1 MFNSIAGMLT
11 EKNPTSL
18 FLLTGGIEWL
28 VHTTTSSLS
37 DLPAVGQEVKVYVYL
52 HHREDTMQLY
62 GFSTEVERT
71 IFLDLITI
79 SGIGPKQAIKIL
91 SGSNVE
97 EFAQT
102 IERGDVDQLATLPGL
117 GKKTAQKIVLA
128 LSGKL
133 ELQGEQEE
141 VRFREIVEGLI
152 DMGFDKKSAVKAV
165 QEAANNLSA
174 AETNKESFENELFKQ
189 AIILLSS

>member
-1 MFNSIAGMLT
+1 MFNSIAGKKKK
-11 EKNPTSL
+11 KNPTSL
-18 FLLTGGIEWL
+18 FLLTGGIEWM

-141 VRFREIVEGLI
+141 IRFREIVEGLI
-152 DMGFDKKSAVKAV
+152 DMGFDKKSAIKAV

-174 AETNKESFENELFKQ
+174 SETNKESFENELFKQ

>member
-1 MFNSIAGMLT
+1 MFNSIVGRLT
-11 EKNPTSL
+11 DKGPTSV
-18 FLLTGGIEWL
+18 FIFTGGIEWII
-28 VHTTTSSLS
+28 HTTTSSIS
-37 DLPAVGQEVKVYVYL
+37 DLPEIGQDVKVYLYL
-52 HHREDTMQLY
+52 HHREDSMQLY

-79 SGIGPKQAIKIL
+79 SGIGPKQALKIL

-102 IERGDVDQLATLPGL
+102 IERGDVDRLSTLPGL

-133 ELQGEQEE
+133 QLPGESEE
-141 VRFREIVEGLI
+141 IQFREIVEGLI
-152 DMGFDKKSAVKAV
+152 DMGFDKKRAVTAV
-165 QEAANNLSA
+165 NEAAQGLSS
-174 AETNKESFENELFKQ
+174 TNSAPDSFENELFKQ
-189 AIILLSS
+189 AIIILSS

>member
-1 MFNSIAGMLT
+1 MFNSIAGILT
-11 EKNPTSL
+11 DKGPTSL
-18 FLLTGGIEWL
+18 FLLTDGIEWTI
-28 VHTTTSSLS
+28 HTTTSSLS
-37 DLPAVGQEVKVYVYL
+37 ALPAVGQEVKVYVYL

-79 SGIGPKQAIKIL
+79 SGIGPKQALKIL

-102 IERGDVDQLATLPGL
+102 IERGDVDQLSTLPGL

-133 ELQGEQEE
+133 QLQGESEE
-141 VRFREIVEGLI
+141 IQFREIVDGLI
-152 DMGFDKKSAVKAV
+152 DMGFDRKSAIKAV
-165 QEAANNLSA
+165 NEAAKTISLTNSE
-174 AETNKESFENELFKQ
+174 AETFEKELFKQ
-189 AIILLSS
+189 AIIILSS